1 MPPHATQPNALIP
14 DAWDHRADLVSYARR
29 VLGDVSPSAEDVV
42 QEAYLRLTERA
53 AAGEMPRESRPWLF
67 RVVRNLA
74 LDERRRAALAP
85 VAERPADQAAEG
97 AGPAEVLERR
107 DAARRTLREVAA
119 LPPRERRAVVLEQ
132 AGMGASE
139 IAHEMDTTPNAVHQ
153 ALFRAR
159 RRLRTARA
167 AAWGVMP
174 LPLVRFALRMGE
186 ARVPEVVVAAGG
198 PDGGR
203 LVPVAGVLGATV
215 AGLIG
220 GGAAIQHLTHEPVT
234 ISAERTGMLPEPS
247 RQATAA
253 APATRT
259 AAAPVRTVAARAA
272 VGGGAGAATP
282 DSADAAGAGPGRGAA
297 PVLPDGDDERA
308 RADVPERDDA
318 DEDDGERDGG
328 RERDGGDRAE
338 REEAGGDRSGSDT
351 REGGSERERSDE
363 RDDRDRGD
371 DDEEVREQ
379 RGETPRPVSAA
390 PVTAPAGPV
399 EARET
404 ETETETGDSDRSGP
418 GDGATEPQEPA
429 PQP

>member
-1 MPPHATQPNALIP
+1 MPPHVTQPTALIP
-14 DAWDHRADLVSYARR
+14 DAWDHRADLVAYARR

-53 AAGEMPRESRPWLF
+53 AAGDAPRESRPWLF

-85 VAERPADQAAEG
+85 VAERPAEQAAEG
-97 AGPAEVLERR
+97 TGPAEVLERR

-132 AGMGASE
+132 AGLGASE
-139 IAHEMDTTPNAVHQ
+139 IAHELHTTPNAVHQ

-174 LPLVRFALRMGE
+174 LPLVRLALRMGE

-203 LVPVAGVLGATV
+203 LLPVAGVLGATV

-220 GGAAIQHLTHEPVT
+220 GGAAIQQLSHEPVT

-247 RQATAA
+247 RQAAA
-253 APATRT
+253 AVPVTRT
-259 AAAPVRTVAARAA
+259 AAAPVRTVAARAT
-272 VGGGAGAATP
+272 VGSGAGAATT
-282 DSADAAGAGPGRGAA
+282 DSAGPGRGTA
-297 PVLPDGDDERA
+297 PVMPDDGDDERA
-308 RADVPERDDA
+308 RADAPDRDDA
-318 DEDDGERDGG
+318 GARDDDAREPDGE
-328 RERDGGDRAE
+328 DRAE
-338 REEAGGDRSGSDT
+338 RDAAPEDRSDGDSRD
-351 REGGSERERSDE
+351 GGSERERSGE
-363 RDDRDRGD
+363 RDDRERGGGD
-371 DDEEVREQ
+371 DGEEVREL
-379 RGETPRPVSAA
+379 REEAPRPVSAA
-390 PVTAPAGPV
+390 PPAVPTEPV
-399 EARET
+399 EAPDPET
-404 ETETETGDSDRSGP
+404 ETSDRSGP
-418 GDGATEPQEPA
+418 GDGATAPQEPA

>member
-1 MPPHATQPNALIP
+1 MPPHATQPALIP
-14 DAWDHRADLVSYARR
+14 DAWDHRADLVTYARR

-53 AAGEMPRESRPWLF
+53 AAGEAPRESRPWLF

-85 VAERPADQAAEG
+85 VCERSADQVAEG
-97 AGPAEVLERR
+97 TGPAEVLERR

-174 LPLVRFALRMGE
+174 LPLVRLALRMGE

-215 AGLIG
+215 AGLLG
-220 GGAAIQHLTHEPVT
+220 GGAAIQQLTHEPVT
-234 ISAERTGMLPEPS
+234 ISAERSGMLTPAS
-247 RQATAA
+247 RGDATVAP

-259 AAAPVRTVAARAA
+259 PAVPVRTVAARSA
-272 VGGGAGAATP
+272 VGSAVATP
-282 DSADAAGAGPGRGAA
+282 DAPGAGRGTAPAARVDDDRGPARGDAPERDGAGDRDDARDRDGEDRDETEETAGDRSDGRDQRGGGSDRDASDDRGDRSSGGGEDVRELREDTSRPVGATPA
-297 PVLPDGDDERA
+297 AVPAEP
-308 RADVPERDDA
+308 ADVPE
-318 DEDDGERDGG
+318 
-328 RERDGGDRAE
+328 
-338 REEAGGDRSGSDT
+338 
-351 REGGSERERSDE
+351 SEP
-363 RDDRDRGD
+363 
-371 DDEEVREQ
+371 
-379 RGETPRPVSAA
+379 ET
-390 PVTAPAGPV
+390 
-399 EARET
+399 
-404 ETETETGDSDRSGP
+404 SDRSGP
-418 GDGATEPQEPA
+418 GDGADDVPPPQESTE
-429 PQP
+429 QP

>member
-1 MPPHATQPNALIP
+1 MPPHVTQPAALIP

-53 AAGEMPRESRPWLF
+53 AAGEVPRESRPWLF

-97 AGPAEVLERR
+97 TGPAEVLERR

-132 AGMGASE
+132 AGMGASQ
-139 IAHEMDTTPNAVHQ
+139 IAREMDTTPNAVHQ

-234 ISAERTGMLPEPS
+234 ISAERTGMLPESS

-253 APATRT
+253 APVTRT
-259 AAAPVRTVAARAA
+259 AAAPVRTVAARAV
-272 VGGGAGAATP
+272 VGGGAGAPAP
-282 DSADAAGAGPGRGAA
+282 DSTDAAGAGPARGTA
-297 PVLPDGDDERA
+297 PVTPDDGDDERA
-308 RADVPERDDA
+308 REDTPERDDA
-318 DEDDGERDGG
+318 GERD
-328 RERDGGDRAE
+328 EARDGGDRAE
-338 REEAGGDRSGSDT
+338 RDEATGDRPDGERRDGRSD
-351 REGGSERERSDE
+351 SERSGE
-363 RDDRDRGD
+363 RDDRDRGGGD
-371 DDEEVREQ
+371 DGEEPREL
-379 RGETPRPVSAA
+379 REEAPRTVSAA
-390 PVTAPAGPV
+390 PATAPAESV
-399 EARET
+399 EAPDPET
-404 ETETETGDSDRSGP
+404 ETSERSGE
-418 GDGATEPQEPA
+418 GDGAREPLEPT